1 MNRGPIKRAL
11 YLITSNAHKV
21 EEFKRLLPSV
31 SLVSLREHPLPSEPV
46 ESEPTFVG
54 NALIKSGAGLE
65 NAQRLG
71 LSALC
76 LADDS
81 GLSVDALSGEPG
93 VLSAR
98 YVEGSDAARAHAVLE
113 RLRAA
118 GAHTRQERAA
128 RFTCA
133 LTLSGLTE
141 EDRSRL
147 ITAQLITAQAA
158 HAQEGDP
165 QGSHPALHE
174 AVLDERLTLRG
185 ASAPYDLCAVGLFEG
200 YIAQAPEGEGG
211 FGYDPI
217 FCARGHEQSVAT
229 LSAAQ
234 KDALS
239 HRGRALALLKPALA
253 LLLGATPKR

>member
-1 MNRGPIKRAL
+1 MSDLAQAHLTAPSKRAL
-11 YLITSNAHKV
+11 YLITGNAHKV

-54 NALIKSGAGLE
+54 NALIKSSAGLE

-71 LSALC
+71 LHALC

-98 YVEGSDAARAHAVLE
+98 YVEGSDADRAHAVLA
-113 RLRAA
+113 RLQAA
-118 GAHTRQERAA
+118 GAHSREDRAA
-128 RFTCA
+128 RFTCV

-141 EDRSRL
+141 EDRTQL
-147 ITAQLITAQAA
+147 ITAQLITS
-158 HAQEGDP
+158 QESDSPSHDP
-165 QGSHPALHE
+165 S
-174 AVLDERLTLRG
+174 LDERLSLRG
-185 ASAPYDLCAVGLFEG
+185 ERAPYDLCAVGRFEG
-200 YIAQAPEGEGG
+200 YIAQRPEGEGG

-239 HRGRALALLKPALA
+239 HRGRALELLKPALS
-253 LLLGATPKR
+253 LLLS